1 MRLGSYFLYIYLP
14 PPYFSFCIISFD
26 LWCGS
31 GRPQCIFALGISQ
44 NKDDIMADLW
54 IDAQTAET
62 KHKWISAIRKAMK
75 GEPIVETRQDT
86 KDEVARDLAEL
97 NTLKEGAQTTA
108 VKSQIAML
116 SSEIEYDEALLT
128 PNDADGVCGMCSSC
142 TVM

>member
-1 MRLGSYFLYIYLP
+1 MT
-14 PPYFSFCIISFD
+14 
-26 LWCGS
+26 
-31 GRPQCIFALGISQ
+31 
-44 NKDDIMADLW
+44 DLW